1 MLNKFIKAI
10 EDEGIKPPAEIIADG
25 EIHLFDSTN
34 GRQTWSG
41 PKPLPDAPP
50 PPPPLDP
57 EILPQPFADF
67 AKATALENEVSPE
80 AGAAFLYLQLGQL
93 QVLVF
98 VSNLIQE
105 KKVGMSSRYDPPHLL

>member
-34 GRQTWSG
+34 GRQTWSV

-57 EILPQPFADF
+57 EILCLAI
-67 AKATALENEVSPE
+67 
-80 AGAAFLYLQLGQL
+80 
-93 QVLVF
+93 
-98 VSNLIQE
+98 SNF
-105 KKVGMSSRYDPPHLL
+105 S